1 MTEKTQSEHELL
13 AAIAKLA
20 TIAKILW
27 AILVLIV
34 GGTTAGVMWVTNVDN
49 RLTHV
54 EDTIGEVKTALVD
67 DLLVR
72 MRSVEESLAVGVLPV
87 SLRLHTETDKTIEKM
102 RERLR
107 ALETKR

>member
-1 MTEKTQSEHELL
+1 MDNTQSEHELL
-13 AAIAKLA
+13 AAIAKLS

-27 AILVLIV
+27 AILVIIV

-54 EDTIGEVKTALVD
+54 ETHIREVKTALVG
-67 DLLVR
+67 DLMVR
-72 MRSVEESLAVGVLPV
+72 MRTVEESLAHGVLPV
-87 SLRLHTETDKTIEKM
+87 SLRLHTETDKIIEKM

-107 ALETKR
+107 ALEAKQ

>member
-13 AAIAKLA
+13 AAIAKLS

-27 AILVLIV
+27 AILVIIV
-34 GGTTAGVMWVTNVDN
+34 GGTAAGVMWVTNVDN

-54 EDTIGEVKTALVD
+54 ESDMREVKTALVG
-67 DLLVR
+67 DLMVR
-72 MRSVEESLAVGVLPV
+72 MRTVEESLAVGVLPV
-87 SLRLHTETDKTIEKM
+87 SARMHSETDKKIEKM